1 MADTVGNMTIRVL
14 RRTLQNPSKTSFADS
29 DDTQLILDLLNEA
42 SQMLRNLAPTTVDAE
57 ATFTIPINTRLIAI
71 PVSGL
76 DAYDIYDWSWQYT
89 DANGKQV
96 PLEIATNQFVY
107 QTFPNY
113 TTDTAQYP
121 RYVYI
126 DDNQIAVYPLIQP
139 GGISLTGKF
148 KYPALAARK
157 TSWADT
163 FPYPD
168 NWLTWMERY
177 AQYNYEVTKGLGNPP
192 ITAVIMET
200 LYGHIFGKTK
210 KARRIRFIGSRLP
223 AQKGW
228 RYQRPNVW
236 Q

>member
-14 RRTLQNPSKTSFADS
+14 RRTLQNPSKSTFADT

-42 SQMLRNLAPTTVDAE
+42 SQMLRDLAPTTVDAE
-57 ATFTIPINTRLIAI
+57 ATFTIPVSTRLIAL

-89 DANGKQV
+89 DASGKQV
-96 PLEIATNQFVY
+96 PLQGATNQFIY

-121 RYVYI
+121 QYVYI
-126 DDNQIAVYPLIQP
+126 DDNQIAVYPLVQAS
-139 GGISLTGKF
+139 GASLPGKF
-148 KYPALAARK
+148 KYASLAVRK
-157 TSWADT
+157 TAWSDT

-192 ITAVIMET
+192 ITAVIMDT
-200 LYGHIFGKTK
+200 LYGRIFGKTK
-210 KARRIRFIGSRLP
+210 KGRRIRFIGSRL
-223 AQKGW
+223 QYQG
-228 RYQRPNVW
+228 RYKYQVSNVW

>member
-14 RRTLQNPSKTSFADS
+14 RRTLQNPSKSSFADT
-29 DDTQLILDLLNEA
+29 DDTQLVLDLLNEA
-42 SQMLRNLAPTTVDAE
+42 SQMLRDLFPTTVDAE
-57 ATFTIPINTRLIAI
+57 ATFTIPLSTRLIAI

-89 DANGKQV
+89 DAGGKQV
-96 PLEIATNQFVY
+96 PLAYATNQFIY

-121 RYVYI
+121 RYIYI
-126 DDNQIAVYPLIQP
+126 DDNQIGVYPLVS
-139 GGISLTGKF
+139 GVSLTGKF
-148 KYPALAARK
+148 KYAALAARK
-157 TSWADT
+157 TAWSDT

-177 AQYNYEVTKGLGNPP
+177 AQYFYEVTKGLGNPP
-192 ITAVIMET
+192 ITAVIMDT
-200 LYGHIFGKTK
+200 LYGRIFGKVK
-210 KARRIRFIGSRLP
+210 KARRIRFIGSRRP
-223 AQKGW
+223 RTQGW
-228 RYQRPNVW
+228 RAQVPDVW